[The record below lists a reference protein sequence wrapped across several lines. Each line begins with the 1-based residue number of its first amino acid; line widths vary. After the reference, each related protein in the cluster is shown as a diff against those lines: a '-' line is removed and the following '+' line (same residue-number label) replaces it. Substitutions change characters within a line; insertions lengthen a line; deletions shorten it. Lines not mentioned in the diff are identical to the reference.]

1 MGGGPATTPTPPWP
15 PTFQSAS
22 QKVASQDL
30 SLLHHTTRLRFH
42 SGGSLGFAMSTK
54 VIVTLSVTGPC
65 CSFVSFPENL
75 SVYSP
80 VLGPFLT
87 KAVSVAL
94 TPSHTQRVPSD
105 G

>member
-1 MGGGPATTPTPPWP
+1 
-15 PTFQSAS
+15 
-22 QKVASQDL
+22 
-30 SLLHHTTRLRFH
+30 
-42 SGGSLGFAMSTK
+42 MSTK